1 MNKIDI
7 NSLEQVRLI
16 GAERSGL
23 RKAALVFSTDIGV
36 FQLDAP
42 LEVLRATASAI
53 MRDLFGVDT
62 SELTPEQW
70 DEAWHKGQLWH
81 RWLQGD
87 PEAFRRPSGSQ
98 DPK

>member
-1 MNKIDI
+1 MNRIDI
-7 NSLEQVRLI
+7 SSLEQVRLI

-23 RKAALVFSTDIGV
+23 RKAALIFSTNKGV
-36 FQLDAP
+36 FQLNAP
-42 LEVLRATASAI
+42 LEVLRDTASAI

-70 DEAWHKGQLWH
+70 DEAWHKGQLWY

-87 PEAFRRPSGSQ
+87 PEAFRRPSDTK
-98 DPK
+98 DPD